1 MMLTEVLPE
10 ALPDAQAV
18 KGFFD
23 SLTWQ
28 KVIPPLVLLLV
39 GLVAVRL
46 LLRLFDR
53 ALERS
58 RLERAAYAM
67 LRSVMKVLLY
77 FILLLLVAA
86 QLGVD
91 VEWIEFSRYRSLP
104 IDTGENEMFGMDL
117 PQQWK
122 DTWTVGIGAD
132 WAFADPWTFR
142 VGYLYMESPIPSR
155 TMAPTLPDADR
166 HLVSAGLSY
175 SRKDTSLDLAYAYS
189 FFDTRRVSDN
199 VNPAFNGK
207 YELSAQL
214 VQISLRHQF

>member
-1 MMLTEVLPE
+1 MLTEVLPE
-10 ALPDAQAV
+10 TLPDAQAV

-91 VEWIEFSRYRSLP
+91 VSSLVA
-104 IDTGENEMFGMDL
+104 I
-117 PQQWK
+117 
-122 DTWTVGIGAD
+122 
-132 WAFADPWTFR
+132 
-142 VGYLYMESPIPSR
+142 
-155 TMAPTLPDADR
+155 
-166 HLVSAGLSY
+166 LS
-175 SRKDTSLDLAYAYS
+175 
-189 FFDTRRVSDN
+189 V
-199 VNPAFNGK
+199 
-207 YELSAQL
+207 
-214 VQISLRHQF
+214 ISLALSLAATWLQRRWISWIL

>member
-10 ALPDAQAV
+10 TLPDAQAV

-91 VEWIEFSRYRSLP
+91 AKASATTRSSFP
-104 IDTGENEMFGMDL
+104 KGVPRPT
-117 PQQWK
+117 QK
-122 DTWTVGIGAD
+122 WTRQRK
-132 WAFADPWTFR
+132 T
-142 VGYLYMESPIPSR
+142 LSR
-155 TMAPTLPDADR
+155 TGAAPC
-166 HLVSAGLSY
+166 
-175 SRKDTSLDLAYAYS
+175 
-189 FFDTRRVSDN
+189 
-199 VNPAFNGK
+199 VN
-207 YELSAQL
+207 
-214 VQISLRHQF
+214 